1 MKNVLFGLA
10 VGVVVGYVLR
20 RMEDQGQFECLENE
34 LHGLT
39 DKAKKKV
46 KDVVDTG
53 KNQVEYVKDRVEHMV
68 ENLKVINRPPCIRVR
83 KEAITKK
90 SMIASFHFRCNVFS
104 NPFVL

>member
-10 VGVVVGYVLR
+10 VVVGYVLR

-53 KNQVEYVKDRVEHMV
+53 K
-68 ENLKVINRPPCIRVR
+68 I
-83 KEAITKK
+83 K
-90 SMIASFHFRCNVFS
+90 SNTSKTE
-104 NPFVL
+104 

>member
-53 KNQVEYVKDRVEHMV
+53 INQVEYVKDRVEHMV
-68 ENLKVINRPPCIRVR
+68 EKP
-83 KEAITKK
+83 K
-90 SMIASFHFRCNVFS
+90 SN
-104 NPFVL
+104 